1 MKFMRTNK
9 LLEPFS
15 QPTGNAFTTSSAM
28 PQFNNS
34 LSNFCRIRPVIFT
47 VLFLLP
53 LLVVT
58 PSSAKLIIDLDGPS
72 IARMPIVV
80 AEFIGEGALPLSG
93 RELSDV
99 VKNDLYLT
107 GLFQIAE
114 SNNIGPPISFD
125 DPDLD
130 VLSRS
135 GVQALISGKFTV
147 SGDKLTLEVK
157 LYDAALKKMEV
168 GKRFTGRISDYRKML
183 HRFDDLVME
192 KLTGILGCF
201 STKIAFVSSAEF
213 REINIMDY
221 DGHSL
226 RQITG
231 TGTIN
236 LSPDWSPDS
245 RTILLTSYLNANPDL
260 FMLDLKTLQ
269 LSPVSSR
276 PGINASA
283 RYSPDGKFIALSM
296 SINKIPHIFIIT
308 PQGSIVKQLTNGRG
322 NDISPTWSPDGS
334 HIGYVSDQAGSPQI
348 YICPVDSGQP
358 RRLTFSVNYATE
370 PDWSPNGD
378 RLVFSAKVEGR
389 FQICSIK
396 TDGTNFTILTDKGSN
411 QDPAWSPDGR
421 MIAFSSDKSGK
432 RLIYIMDARGSIQVP
447 VSSVPGKAPAWSRT
461 IGW

>member
-1 MKFMRTNK
+1 
-9 LLEPFS
+9 
-15 QPTGNAFTTSSAM
+15 M
-28 PQFNNS
+28 PQSNNS
-34 LSNFCRIRPVIFT
+34 LSISCFIRSMILTIVF
-47 VLFLLP
+47 VLP
-53 LLVVT
+53 LLFVR
-58 PSSAKLIIDLDGPS
+58 PSNAKLIIDLDAPS
-72 IARMPIVV
+72 IAQIPIVV
-80 AEFIGEGALPLSG
+80 TEFVGEGTLPFSG
-93 RELSDV
+93 KELSDV
-99 VKNDLYLT
+99 VRNDLSVI
-107 GLFQIAE
+107 GLFQIVE
-114 SNNIGPPISFD
+114 SNSVGSPLSYD
-125 DPDLD
+125 DPGLD
-130 VLSRS
+130 ALNRL
-135 GVQALISGKFTV
+135 GAQALIAGKFRV
-147 SGDKLTLEVK
+147 SGDELTVELK

-168 GKRFTGRISDYRKML
+168 GKRFTGKISDYRKML

-192 KLTGILGCF
+192 KLTGTLGCF

-213 REINIMDY
+213 REINVIDY
-221 DGHSL
+221 DGYNL
-226 RQITG
+226 RQITK

-236 LSPDWSPDS
+236 MSPDWSPDA
-245 RTILLTSYLNANPDL
+245 RTLLLTSYINANPDL
-260 FMLDLKTLQ
+260 FMLDLNTLQ
-269 LSPVSSR
+269 LFPISSR

-296 SINKIPHIFIIT
+296 SLNKIPKIFIIT

-348 YICPVDSGQP
+348 YICPLEGGQP

-378 RLVFSAKVEGR
+378 RLVFSAKVDGR

-421 MIAFSSDKSGK
+421 MIAFSSDRSGK